1 MKIYLLCLIFVAL
14 PAFGSDLDEYL
25 KKENITIPLAI
36 KKKIADW
43 DLIPMF
49 GMEIPSSNCGESHF
63 LIEYCRS
70 SDIAN
75 PMEPQELDILREKT
89 VMSLQCFRLTKK
101 CIMSYHGTRKIWGG
115 IPYEPRIII
124 VEFSFL

>member
-1 MKIYLLCLIFVAL
+1 MFIAL
-14 PAFGSDLDEYL
+14 PAYGSDLEDYL
-25 KKENITIPLAI
+25 KSENITIPQAI
-36 KKKIADW
+36 EKKITDW

-75 PMEPQELDILREKT
+75 PIEPQELDVLREKT

-101 CIMSYHGTRKIWGG
+101 YIMSYRGSRKIWGG
-115 IPYEPRIII
+115 IPYERRIIT
-124 VEFSFL
+124 VEFNFL